1 MRSSFVGRQPVLD
14 EEGKIF
20 AYELL
25 FRSSD
30 NGKDGAKDS
39 MKATANVL
47 LNAVNYIGLNKLINT
62 KKAFIT
68 VDKDFLIGE
77 VIDTIPKDRFVIE
90 ILETVIVDD
99 YLCERIAALKADGY
113 SFAIDD
119 VNLDG
124 RRLNDFESILPY
136 VDIIK
141 VDLLANADM
150 EELQAKISQFVGL
163 GIELLIENVGT
174 MEEFEACKGIGF
186 HYYQG
191 NFFEKPTIV
200 QGKKLEASTSNVVK
214 ILKMIHR
221 NDALDEIAV
230 EIGKS
235 ADLAINLLRYIN
247 SAVTGIRCEVS
258 SIGQAVSLLGRLPLS
273 HWLTLFLY
281 AGTDE
286 NRFVDPLM
294 ESAVLRAS
302 IMSSFAR
309 KISKDKNISDKAYL
323 TGLLSF
329 FDAIMQIPLEK
340 IKEEIAIDN
349 EIYEAITTKQNIL
362 GNLINVASVMEKGDL
377 AQIERIIKKI
387 GMNMSELVDMLR
399 ECYASVDASRN
410 NS

>member
-1 MRSSFVGRQPVLD
+1 MRSSFVGRQPILD
-14 EEGKIF
+14 KNGKIF

-30 NGKDGAKDS
+30 EQGGQSTKDYS
-39 MKATANVL
+39 KATANVL
-47 LNAVNYIGLNKLINT
+47 LNAVNYIGLNKLINS

-77 VIDTIPKDRFVIE
+77 VIDTIPKEKFVIE
-90 ILETVIVDD
+90 ILETVIIDD
-99 YLCERIAALKADGY
+99 YTAERVCALKADGY

-119 VNLDG
+119 INLDG
-124 RRLNDFESILPY
+124 RRLNDFESIVSY

-141 VDLLANADM
+141 IDLLENEDIDGV
-150 EELQAKISQFVGL
+150 EAKLRQFARQDIKFL
-163 GIELLIENVGT
+163 AENVRT
-174 MEEFEACKGIGF
+174 IDEFEACKAIGF
-186 HYYQG
+186 DYYQG
-191 NFFEKPTIV
+191 SFFEKPTIIE
-200 QGKKLEASTSNVVK
+200 GKKLEASTSNIVK
-214 ILKMIHR
+214 ILKMIHK
-221 NDALDEIAV
+221 NDSLEEIAI
-230 EIGKS
+230 EIGKY

-286 NRFVDPLM
+286 NRFVDPLI
-294 ESAVLRAS
+294 ESAVLRAN
-302 IMSSFAR
+302 IMSGFAK
-309 KISKDKNISDKAYL
+309 KISKDKNVSDKAYL

-329 FDAIMQIPLEK
+329 FDAIMQMPLEK

-362 GNLINVASVMEKGDL
+362 GNLIYVASVMEKGDL
-377 AQIERIIKKI
+377 AQIERIIKKM

-399 ECYASVDASRN
+399 ECYSCVDASRN
-410 NS
+410 